1 MLVFKIIIGI
11 TAVIIMVAVIYFL
24 DKWDNKRK

>member
-1 MLVFKIIIGI
+1 MLAFKIIIGI

-24 DKWDNKRK
+24 DKWDNKR

>member
-11 TAVIIMVAVIYFL
+11 TAVIIMMAVIYFL

>member
-1 MLVFKIIIGI
+1 MLAFKIIIGV

-24 DKWDNKRK
+24 NKWDNKRK